1 PNADNNAVVGQP
13 QAGVWFGKTDDLWSW
28 GKPQGWGGPWW
39 KADVR
44 KDASSDPFLLTGFQR
59 KMLHITTDKAGTFD
73 VEIDFMGNGT
83 WHKYE
88 QVKVPSEG
96 YAKHIFPDA
105 FSAHWVRL
113 TPHQDC
119 KVTASFFFV

>member
-1 PNADNNAVVGQP
+1 
-13 QAGVWFGKTDDLWSW
+13 
-28 GKPQGWGGPWW
+28 
-39 KADVR
+39 
-44 KDASSDPFLLTGFQR
+44 
-59 KMLHITTDKAGTFD
+59 MLHISADKAVAFD

-88 QVKVPSEG
+88 QIKVPVEG

-113 TPHQDC
+113 TPQADC
-119 KVTASFFFV
+119 TATAAFFFV